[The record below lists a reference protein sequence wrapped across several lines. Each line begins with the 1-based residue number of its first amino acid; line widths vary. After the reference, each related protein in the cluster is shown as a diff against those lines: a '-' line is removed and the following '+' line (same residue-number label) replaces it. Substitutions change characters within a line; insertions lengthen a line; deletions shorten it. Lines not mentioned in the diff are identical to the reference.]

1 MSTPVVKVQDW
12 NRTVSQV
19 FAVAMGPDGKP
30 ALLPL
35 DVPPW
40 DYREITWTGSNPT
53 TIVYKQGGSSGT
65 TVLTEVNT
73 FDGNGN
79 CTTTTRTYA

>member
-1 MSTPVVKVQDW
+1 MDVKIQDY
-12 NRTVSQV
+12 NRVVSQV
-19 FAVAMGPDGKP
+19 IAVAQGPDGKP
-30 ALLPL
+30 ALLTLETPA
-35 DVPPW
+35 W
-40 DYREITWTGSNPT
+40 DYRAITWTGSNPT
-53 TIVYKQGGSSGT
+53 QIVYKQGGSSGT